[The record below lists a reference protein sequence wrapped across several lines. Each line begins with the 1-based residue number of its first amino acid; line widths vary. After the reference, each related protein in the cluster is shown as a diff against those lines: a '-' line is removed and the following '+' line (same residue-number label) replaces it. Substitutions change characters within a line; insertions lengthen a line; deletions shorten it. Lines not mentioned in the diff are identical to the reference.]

1 MPRSSGFAYDPTM
14 TRFFLVLLLA
24 LSVAAPAGAG
34 EHNRARDAVRA
45 GQIVPLRAI
54 AQKVRGQYGGKIID
68 VRLNRSGNPRN
79 WRYAVKVLQPDGRV
93 LIVSVR
99 ASDAQILGAR

>member
-1 MPRSSGFAYDPTM
+1 MILTM
-14 TRFFLVLLLA
+14 RVLCLVLLAFVL
-24 LSVAAPAGAG
+24 AAPASAG

-45 GQIVPLRAI
+45 GQIVPLRTI
-54 AQKVRGQYGGKIID
+54 AQKVRSQFGGKIID
-68 VRLNRSGNPRN
+68 VRLNRQGNPRN

-93 LIVSVR
+93 VIVSVR